1 MSNLLKQYI
10 YLLQYSIREQ
20 YRCYVFVFYW
30 LIEQLHF
37 PNKGP
42 LPSFC
47 HAWKQLT
54 TLFTVRKP
62 TPRSSQWWTHGHCNS
77 WRCDSRRSMYKSLF
91 VLPRMSRFRFP
102 MSARSSLLQ
111 LCCCWHQITVAERF
125 SKDVT
130 ENENDENLGR
140 GHSDDWEYITEY
152 SLVDTCIYTAFKIIE
167 LRSPIH

>member
-102 MSARSSLLQ
+102 MSGEILFAAALLLLTPNYRYWKVLQ
-111 LCCCWHQITVAERF
+111 RYYRKRKRWKPWKR
-125 SKDVT
+125 
-130 ENENDENLGR
+130 
-140 GHSDDWEYITEY
+140 
-152 SLVDTCIYTAFKIIE
+152 
-167 LRSPIH
+167 P